1 MCLVAATATA
11 VTTATTTA
19 VAATT
24 TAAAT
29 ATAVTAAATTTTVAA
44 TTAAAEATAT
54 GSAWFH
60 GAGFVDYEVTAT
72 KVLTM
77 HALDSG
83 LCFGIA
89 AHFDKAKALRAAG
102 VTFHHHLGAGNG
114 AVLAEGLFQIAVAE
128 RVGQVAHVKFVAH
141 KGLLK
146 KHENAMESDAINK
159 PVTTSKT
166 RN

>member
-29 ATAVTAAATTTTVAA
+29 ATAVTAAATTTVAA

-114 AVLAEGLFQIAVAE
+114 AVLAEGLFQIAVTE